1 MDMRSAAN
9 PAIGM
14 EATPQG
20 RLLARLL
27 ATREIGIVVVTVITF
42 AFFALAAP
50 RFLTVH
56 NIAGIVRESSLLC
69 ILAVGMTYLLVAGEF
84 DLSVGAHYGFL
95 VTVIAYLTVL
105 HGINPWFSGLLV
117 ILLGVA
123 IGTVNG
129 ILVTCIKIQSFI
141 ATLGTMAVLRGA
153 ANLVSG
159 GYPISARNETSTFY
173 HWIGGRFAL
182 ALPNV
187 SLIMALALL
196 MGGVVLARTRFGY
209 WIYAT
214 GGDEEGARFNGI
226 GTQTIKLACFAL
238 TGGLCGVIAT
248 LMFGWIA
255 LAPYNTGM
263 GFELRVIAAAI
274 IGGTGLFGG
283 RGTILGTFMG
293 AILLGTLTNGL
304 ILLNVRQFWDGIA
317 IGFLILMVAALDLLV
332 RRGAARMAKV
342 HAL

>member
-1 MDMRSAAN
+1 MCAAAN
-9 PAIGM
+9 PAIDM
-14 EATPQG
+14 EASLQG

-27 ATREIGIVVVTVITF
+27 ATREIGIVVVTAFAF

-50 RFLTVH
+50 RFFTLH
-56 NIAGIVRESSLLC
+56 NIAGIVREASLLC
-69 ILAVGMTYLLVAGEF
+69 ILAVGMTYLLIAGEF

-95 VTVIAYLTVL
+95 VTVVAYLTVL
-105 HGINPWFSGLLV
+105 HGLNPWVSGVAV

-123 IGTVNG
+123 IGALNG
-129 ILVTCIKIQSFI
+129 ILVTFVKIQSFV

-159 GYPISARNETSTFY
+159 GYPISARNENSTFY
-173 HWIGGRFAL
+173 RWIGGRFAL
-182 ALPNV
+182 GLPNV

-196 MGGVVLARTRFGY
+196 LGGVVLARTRFGY

-214 GGDEEGARFNGI
+214 GSDEEGARFNGI
-226 GTQTIKLACFAL
+226 GTRMIKVACFAL

-255 LAPYNTGM
+255 LAPYNTGT

-304 ILLNVRQFWDGIA
+304 ILLNVPQFWDGIA
-317 IGFLILMVAALDLLV
+317 IGILILMVAALDLLV
-332 RRGAARMAKV
+332 RRGAARMAQV
-342 HAL
+342 QAQ